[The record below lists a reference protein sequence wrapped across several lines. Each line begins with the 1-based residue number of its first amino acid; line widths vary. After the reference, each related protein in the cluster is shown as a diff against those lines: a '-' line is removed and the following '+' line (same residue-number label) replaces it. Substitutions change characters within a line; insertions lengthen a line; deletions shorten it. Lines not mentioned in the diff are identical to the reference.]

1 MSSASPSRTAVGT
14 RKAPTR
20 RRAFRYG
27 SRPAPQVDIQHLE
40 EDPHVAEAYETDAKD
55 RELME
60 RLVDNARIPV
70 EVLAEDL
77 ELEPADVEQ
86 RIARLEQI
94 GIIKAY
100 RAVVDPY
107 LYSLYFYEKGPL
119 GLGATAGPRAAR
131 GARAPRR

>member
-1 MSSASPSRTAVGT
+1 M
-14 RKAPTR
+14 
-20 RRAFRYG
+20 
-27 SRPAPQVDIQHLE
+27 E
-40 EDPHVAEAYETDAKD
+40 EEPRMAEAYETDEKD

-60 RLVDNARIPV
+60 RLVDNARVPV
-70 EVLAEDL
+70 EVLAGEL
-77 ELEPADVEQ
+77 ELSLAEVEQ

-107 LYSLYFYEKGPL
+107 LYSLYFYENGPL
-119 GLGATAGPRAAR
+119 GLGATAGSRTPK